1 VPGPDPFGDLIA
13 PFSRRGVD
21 LGLERLQ
28 TALAELGHP
37 ERRFAAVQVAGTNG
51 KGSISTMLERIASA
65 AGIRCGLYT
74 SPHLLSWCERIRLPG
89 GLITEAELRRLLQAL
104 QPLALRHDLTP
115 FELVT
120 AAAFQ
125 AFAEAGVELVVL
137 EVGLGGRLDATTV
150 HPDRQVLALA
160 SIGLDHTEH
169 LGPTLAAIAAEK
181 AGVLHAG
188 AVAVSGPQAPEA
200 AAVLERQAL
209 ALGCDLRWV
218 EPLPAEAQ
226 GGPRLGLAGDLQ
238 RHNAAVALG
247 AAQALAERG
256 WPIDAAAMARGL
268 ATARWPGR
276 LERRCFAGRPLL
288 LDGAHNPPAAEA
300 LRRELDRLEFQAE
313 ESRAVEPR
321 AVEPSTAASPRRWL
335 IGIQRHKDA
344 PQLLRALLRPG
355 DALRVTTL
363 PEHACWRAAEL
374 RDLPELQAA
383 PLEITDASGDLQADL
398 AWLVGSAA
406 LPVACGSLYLVAALL
421 PLLDAEVPRQA
432 VCNPTD

>member
-1 VPGPDPFGDLIA
+1 MPGPDPFGDLIA

-51 KGSISTMLERIASA
+51 KGSISTMLERIAAA

-74 SPHLLSWCERIRLPG
+74 SPHLLSWCERIRLPA

-218 EPLPAEAQ
+218 EPLPTEAQ

-300 LRRELDRLEFQAE
+300 LRRELDRLEFQA
-313 ESRAVEPR
+313 
-321 AVEPSTAASPRRWL
+321 VEPSTAASPRRWL

-363 PEHACWRAAEL
+363 PEHASWCAAEL
-374 RDLPELQAA
+374 QDLPELQAA

-432 VCNPTD
+432 VCHPTD